1 MDHPEILGILNFS
14 LIGAKTSLRSLST
27 WQAFCFKALGDYKG
41 SILHAQPSRPWDP
54 ECPSLFIL
62 YHESQP
68 TLFSINAQP
77 LPLVH
82 SLIMFL

>member
-1 MDHPEILGILNFS
+1 MGHPEILGILDFS

-27 WQAFCFKALGDYKG
+27 WQGFCFKALGDYKG
-41 SILHAQPSRPWDP
+41 SILHAQPSRPWVP
-54 ECPSLFIL
+54 ECSSLFIL

-68 TLFSINAQP
+68 TLFSISALP

-82 SLIMFL
+82 SLITLL